1 MSIPEAPGR
10 ERKLPR
16 STRPVITGVRAIRP
30 PGRTRALVRGLGE
43 FFEFT
48 GQVVV
53 ASARTRFQVREFVEQ
68 AWFIATVSIL
78 PTALVAIPFGAVIAL
93 QVGSL
98 SSQLGADSFTGSSS
112 AVAII
117 REGAPLATALM
128 LAGAAGSAIC
138 ADFGARTIREEIDA
152 LMTLGIDPVPRLVV
166 PRVFAGM
173 LVGLMLTGLVMGV
186 GIAGGYF
193 FNVMLQGGTSGVY
206 LDSFKNLA
214 TMPDLYASLLKGLT
228 FGGLAALVG
237 SFKGLR
243 AGGGPRG
250 VGQAVNEAVV
260 MTFLLLFLVNYV
272 MTTLY
277 FEMFP
282 QVAA

>member
-1 MSIPEAPGR
+1 MTAPR
-10 ERKLPR
+10 ASSETEVSRAA
-16 STRPVITGVRAIRP
+16 SVTVRAIRP
-30 PGRTRALVRGLGE
+30 PGRTRMLLAGIGE
-43 FFEFT
+43 FFGFC
-48 GQVVV
+48 GVV
-53 ASARTRFQVREFVEQ
+53 ARTALTTRLQVREFVEQ
-68 AWFIATVSIL
+68 AWFIATVSIV

-98 SSQLGADSFTGSSS
+98 SSQLGAESFTGSSS

-152 LMTLGIDPVPRLVV
+152 LRVLGIDPVERLVV
-166 PRVFAGM
+166 PRVAGGM
-173 LVGLMLTGLVMGV
+173 LVGVALTGMVMGV

-193 FNVMLQGGTSGVY
+193 FNVTLQHGTAGVY
-206 LDSFKNLA
+206 VDAFRNLA
-214 TMPDLYASLLKGLT
+214 TMPDLYASLVKGLL
-228 FGGLAALVG
+228 FGGIAAVVG

-260 MTFLLLFLVNYV
+260 ITFLLLFLVNYLL
-272 MTTLY
+272 TTLY
-277 FEMFP
+277 FELYP
-282 QVAA
+282 QVG

>member
-1 MSIPEAPGR
+1 MTSGPQAPA
-10 ERKLPR
+10 PR
-16 STRPVITGVRAIRP
+16 SRPRRPASVAVRGIRP
-30 PGRTRALVRGLGE
+30 PGRTRILLMGVGDFFGFCGE
-43 FFEFT
+43 VLRA
-48 GQVVV
+48 G
-53 ASARTRFQVREFVEQ
+53 ARTRFQGREFVEQ

-98 SSQLGADSFTGSSS
+98 SSQLGAESFTGSSS

-152 LMTLGIDPVPRLVV
+152 LRVLGIDPIERLVV
-166 PRVFAGM
+166 PRVVAGM
-173 LVGLMLTGLVMGV
+173 LVGVALTGMVMGV

-193 FNVMLQGGTSGVY
+193 FNVVLQHGTAGVY
-206 LDSFKNLA
+206 VDAFRNLA
-214 TMPDLYASLLKGLT
+214 TMPDLYASLLKGLI
-228 FGGLAALVG
+228 FGALAAIVG

-260 MTFLLLFLVNYV
+260 ITFLLLFLVNYLL
-272 MTTLY
+272 TTVY
-277 FEMFP
+277 FKLFP
-282 QVAA
+282 QVG